1 MAEPFKN
8 MFRPE
13 TVRELAGWLTRG
25 GPFDSDGFIEVGLQ
39 GLETLELKARVQHL
53 AVALVA
59 FLPKDFPDAAAHIAA
74 SLPPP
79 LSTDDTLT
87 SGFLVWPLCRFAEN
101 QGLEDPETALP
112 LLREL
117 TRRFTAEF
125 AIRPFLLRD
134 PDGVIA
140 RLAVWATD
148 PDMHVR
154 RLVSEG
160 TRPRLPWGVR
170 LGIFVDEPSPLIP
183 LLDGLKADPE
193 LYVRR
198 SVANNLND
206 ISKDN
211 PDVVV
216 GVLGRWGRDPSP
228 ETAWLTRHALRTLIK
243 QGHPEALALL
253 GYKSA
258 AHLKVVH
265 FSLSKQVLKLGESVE
280 LRLELSSSAD
290 IPDRLMI
297 DYRVYHMKA
306 NGKLAPKTFKWTA
319 KSIAKATPLSL
330 KKNHTIRPITTRKY
344 YPGLHEVHVQINGNV
359 VAQECFTLQ
368 MDGAAS

>member
-39 GLETLELKARVQHL
+39 GLETLELKERVQHL

-206 ISKDN
+206 IAKDHPKLVVDVCRRWLAEA
-211 PDVVV
+211 PD
-216 GVLGRWGRDPSP
+216 DPQR
-228 ETAWLTRHALRTLIK
+228 ERLVRHALRGLIK
-243 QGHPEALALL
+243 RGDGDALNVL
-253 GYKSA
+253 GYGPPSVVVDRFGGPAAVRRGASA
-258 AHLKVVH
+258 
-265 FSLSKQVLKLGESVE
+265 
-280 LRLELSSSAD
+280 RLELALTSTATAD
-290 IPDRLMI
+290 QPLVI
-297 DYRVYHMKA
+297 DYALEMPGAAGRTNQKVFKWCTRS
-306 NGKLAPKTFKWTA
+306 LAPGA
-319 KSIAKATPLSL
+319 SL
-330 KKNHTIRPITTRKY
+330 ILEHQHSFRPVTTRVTRV
-344 YPGLHEVHVQINGNV
+344 GQHRFRLQINGVV
-359 VAQECFTLQ
+359 VATHALELEP
-368 MDGAAS
+368 